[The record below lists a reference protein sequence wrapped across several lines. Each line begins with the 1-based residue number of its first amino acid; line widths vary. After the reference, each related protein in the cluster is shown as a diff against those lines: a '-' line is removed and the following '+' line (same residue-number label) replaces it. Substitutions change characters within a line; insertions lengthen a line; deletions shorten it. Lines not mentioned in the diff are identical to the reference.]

1 MYTLHWILIII
12 GVSTAL
18 VVRSRLQKSDGVESV
33 PVQPAHIASDTRF
46 IAVLYPKISRHPKS
60 DSMSKSLFAEHM
72 TELRSASYCTVG
84 LQQICDLY
92 NANKLLPEKAVV
104 ILLDS
109 HRDTCLNAAPVI
121 EQLGLR
127 ATVMLNIGAMRQTS
141 RSFMSWHDLRRM
153 RWDPHWDF
161 GITTRGSDELRE
173 QSEYLKRR
181 FSDVRVCGV
190 LGSVGKP
197 HLASSGPFSAW
208 LRPAASTIKPTS
220 PASPSLPGGKIA
232 RSRANDGVF
241 RQSLAPTDLGDSV
254 TFSRDT
260 TVFFPPAVGD
270 GFNSSNTDP
279 SCLSLL
285 RLTPQQGAREFV
297 RMLSSISSQ
306 MSRFEDRFTDQT
318 RRLNWVS
325 TCGDARVIDGMLELS
340 CGPSRRSANAWSVG
354 TYDWSDVDL
363 AVEFKVTDGRQFW
376 AYIRFSSEDSF
387 IRLGCD
393 GERLY
398 LQQKVA
404 GAKVQNLN
412 VVAFDRGF
420 SQFHA
425 LRLIVRG
432 PYAIAYLDGQKLSSR
447 PSRVDDSLVSG
458 KVGLA
463 IWDPSCG
470 VASCRISR
478 SSIRKL
484 PCIALMNVDWY
495 KGSAGWT
502 TEHSDYLSYLC
513 PDGLSV
519 DASRV
524 GGDEDDY
531 NALLISS
538 AYSGHTLAP
547 TVVLEENDLKA
558 SDSDVL
564 INKLA
569 NLVKNHRLEG
579 IHLDCRKWQA
589 GKSSVGLAVIL
600 EALKANAPESTLI
613 LSLSPQCYQTCEE
626 LLELAD
632 ILVVGLEAQH
642 GDLLSDIARRSRL
655 KTLLRIESDEPWAL
669 AGGLESPA
677 NGQAP
682 GDSTGDAGYVVQKY
696 ELKGIA
702 LCKR

>member
-1 MYTLHWILIII
+1 MKRKEAPVYTWHWILIII

-18 VVRSRLQKSDGVESV
+18 VVRSRLQKSDR
-33 PVQPAHIASDTRF
+33 VQSARGQSAHSACDTRF
-46 IAVLYPKISRHPKS
+46 VAVLYPKISRHPKS
-60 DSMSKSLFAEHM
+60 DSMPKSLFAEHM
-72 TELRSASYCTVG
+72 TELKRAGYYTVG

-109 HRDTCLNAAPVI
+109 HRDTCLNAAPVV

-161 GITTRGSDELRE
+161 GITTTGSDKLRE
-173 QSEYLKRR
+173 QSEYLKRQ

-190 LGSVGKP
+190 L
-197 HLASSGPFSAW
+197 
-208 LRPAASTIKPTS
+208 
-220 PASPSLPGGKIA
+220 
-232 RSRANDGVF
+232 
-241 RQSLAPTDLGDSV
+241 APTDLGDSAA
-254 TFSRDT
+254 FSREA
-260 TVFFPPAVGD
+260 TVFFSPAVGD

-285 RLTPQQGAREFV
+285 RLTPQQGGRELV
-297 RMLSSISSQ
+297 RMLSNISSQ
-306 MSRFEDRFTDQT
+306 MPRLDDRFTEET

-363 AVEFKVTDGRQFW
+363 AAEFKVTDGRQFW
-376 AYIRFSSEDSF
+376 AYVRFRNEDSF

-393 GERLY
+393 GEHLY

-412 VVAFDRGF
+412 VVAFGRGL
-420 SQFHA
+420 SQFHT

-432 PYAIAYLDGQKLSSR
+432 PYAIAYLDGQKLSPR

-463 IWDPSCG
+463 IWDPSYG
-470 VASCRISR
+470 VASCRITR
-478 SSIRKL
+478 SSIRKI
-484 PCIALMNVDWY
+484 PCIALMSMDWY
-495 KGSAGWT
+495 KGSTGWT

-513 PDGLSV
+513 PDGFSV
-519 DASRV
+519 DASRA
-524 GGDEDDY
+524 GHDEDDY
-531 NALLISS
+531 NALVISS

-547 TVVLEENDLKA
+547 TVVLDENDLKTK
-558 SDSDVL
+558 DSDVL
-564 INKLA
+564 ISKLA

-579 IHLDCRKWQA
+579 IHLDCRKWQ
-589 GKSSVGLAVIL
+589 GGTSSVGLARIL
-600 EALKANAPESTLI
+600 EAFKAKTPESTLI

-626 LLELAD
+626 LLEIAD
-632 ILVVGLEAQH
+632 VLVVGLEAQQC
-642 GDLLSDIARRSRL
+642 DLLSDVARPLRL
-655 KTLLRIESDEPWAL
+655 KTLLRVESDDLWAF

-682 GDSTGDAGYVVQKY
+682 GDSTGDAGYVVQKH
-696 ELKGIA
+696 ELKGVA

>member
-1 MYTLHWILIII
+1 M
-12 GVSTAL
+12 
-18 VVRSRLQKSDGVESV
+18 
-33 PVQPAHIASDTRF
+33 
-46 IAVLYPKISRHPKS
+46 
-60 DSMSKSLFAEHM
+60 FAEHM
-72 TELRSASYCTVG
+72 TELKRAGYRTVG

-92 NANKLLPEKAVV
+92 DANKLLPEKAVV

-141 RSFMSWHDLRRM
+141 RSFMSWHDLKRM
-153 RWDPHWDF
+153 GWDPHWDF

-173 QSEYLKRR
+173 QLEYVKRR

-190 LGSVGKP
+190 L
-197 HLASSGPFSAW
+197 
-208 LRPAASTIKPTS
+208 
-220 PASPSLPGGKIA
+220 
-232 RSRANDGVF
+232 
-241 RQSLAPTDLGDSV
+241 APTDLGDSV
-254 TFSRDT
+254 TFSQEA
-260 TVFFPPAVGD
+260 TVFFTPAVGD

-285 RLTPQQGAREFV
+285 RLTPQQSGRELV

-306 MSRFEDRFTDQT
+306 MSSIEDRFTEET

-376 AYIRFSSEDSF
+376 AYIRFRNKDSF

-412 VVAFDRGF
+412 VVAFDRGL

-432 PYAIAYLDGQKLSSR
+432 PYAIAYLDGQMLSSR
-447 PSRVDDSLVSG
+447 PLRVDDSLVSG
-458 KVGLA
+458 KVGFA

-470 VASCRISR
+470 VASCRITR

-484 PCIALMNVDWY
+484 PCIALMNMDWY
-495 KGSAGWT
+495 KGSTGWT

-524 GGDEDDY
+524 GHDEDDY

-547 TVVLEENDLKA
+547 TVVLDENDLKTK
-558 SDSDVL
+558 DSGVL
-564 INKLA
+564 IGKLA
-569 NLVKNHRLEG
+569 NLVKTHRLEG
-579 IHLDCRKWQA
+579 IHLDCRKWQ
-589 GKSSVGLAVIL
+589 GGTSSVGLAGIL
-600 EALKANAPESTLI
+600 EA
-613 LSLSPQCYQTCEE
+613 
-626 LLELAD
+626 
-632 ILVVGLEAQH
+632 
-642 GDLLSDIARRSRL
+642 
-655 KTLLRIESDEPWAL
+655 
-669 AGGLESPA
+669 
-677 NGQAP
+677 QAP
-682 GDSTGDAGYVVQKY
+682 GDSTDDAGYVVQKY